1 MIPLFVRMR
10 EHPAGRG
17 RHIDEGEGHM
27 KVIVAGG
34 RRTPRRTGAVVG
46 P

>member
-1 MIPLFVRMR
+1 MR

-34 RRTPRRTGAVVG
+34 GGRTPRRTGAVVR